1 MANSVIP
8 ILLAITCTA
17 MVISIFKARK
27 TNESLME
34 KTEMT
39 EGELKSALA
48 NATAKTTDLTA
59 KDKEVTSLTDR
70 LNTMDGEKT
79 KIQEEL
85 KKIKSNL
92 EQANAAKKTCVLRW
106 IN

>member
-1 MANSVIP
+1 
-8 ILLAITCTA
+8 
-17 MVISIFKARK
+17 
-27 TNESLME
+27 ME

-39 EGELKSALA
+39 EAELKSALA

-79 KIQEEL
+79 KIQEDL
-85 KKIKSNL
+85 NKIKSNF
-92 EQANAAKKTCVLRW
+92 EQANAAKKWRW
-106 IN
+106 INWQLSWWL